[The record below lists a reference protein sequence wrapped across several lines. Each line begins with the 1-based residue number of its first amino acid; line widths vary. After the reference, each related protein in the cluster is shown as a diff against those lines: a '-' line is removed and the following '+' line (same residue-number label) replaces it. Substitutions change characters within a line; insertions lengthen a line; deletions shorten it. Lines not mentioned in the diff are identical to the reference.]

1 MSTSDYT
8 DTQPTPQDAQQAILS
23 PITKALTDNNITLDR
38 LSNKISDLIDCKR
51 PVGVDKEGNTVDTN
65 DNPSQ
70 IKAVDMALK
79 LQQAYPAE
87 RQELQVSGVQIM
99 APEIKKPKNA
109 GRKSNTG
116 GGHQVGYA
124 KKMVLRLN

>member
-1 MSTSDYT
+1 MSLSDNYT
-8 DTQPTPQDAQQAILS
+8 DTPPNPDDTPATILS
-23 PITKALTDNNITLDR
+23 PITQALRDNNITLDR
-38 LSNKISDLIDCKR
+38 LSSKINDLIDCKR
-51 PVGVDKEGNTVDTN
+51 PVGMDKEGNAIDTN

-79 LQQAYPAE
+79 LQHAYPAE

-109 GRKSNTG
+109 GKKSKQRKP
-116 GGHQVGYA
+116 
-124 KKMVLRLN
+124 

>member
-23 PITKALTDNNITLDR
+23 PITKALKDNNITLDR
-38 LSNKISDLIDCKR
+38 LSSKINDLIDCKR

-87 RQELQVSGVQIM
+87 RHEVVTDTLEDRLRRLREREKLAGSKE
-99 APEIKKPKNA
+99 EI
-109 GRKSNTG
+109 GEG
-116 GGHQVGYA
+116 
-124 KKMVLRLN
+124 